1 MPDQVGL
8 IELVERLPR
17 SRVVLVGDLML
28 DRYIY
33 GNAERLS
40 PEAPVPVL
48 HYQKEEV
55 RLGGAGGVAAD
66 LTALGAEVRVIGVI
80 GSDQTGMAVRQ
91 NLAEC
96 GAQTDRLVESS
107 TRPTTCK

>member
-1 MPDQVGL
+1 MPNEFGL

-28 DRYIY
+28 DRYLY

-48 HYQKEEV
+48 HYQREEL
-55 RLGGAGGVAAD
+55 RLGGAGGVAAV
-66 LTALGAEVRVIGVI
+66 LSALGADVRVVGVI
-80 GSDQTGMAVRQ
+80 GTDAAGGEVRRH
-91 NLAEC
+91 LVDC
-96 GAQTDRLVESS
+96 GAAVDSLV
-107 TRPTTCK
+107 